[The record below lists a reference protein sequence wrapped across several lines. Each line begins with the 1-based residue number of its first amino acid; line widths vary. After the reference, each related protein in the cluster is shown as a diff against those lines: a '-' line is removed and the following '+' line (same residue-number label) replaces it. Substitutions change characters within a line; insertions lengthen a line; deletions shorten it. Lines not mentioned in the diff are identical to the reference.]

1 MYIGVP
7 DKPELAE
14 TYYSQFDDEF
24 EEIDE
29 EEEDCEGT
37 LLATVVGAAGAEGT
51 GEDDVGDLI
60 QHMQTA
66 LNKEDTSTYIFMSVD
81 MSWEDSFNFML
92 IHCT

>member
-29 EEEDCEGT
+29 DDEDCEGT

-66 LNKEDTSTYIFMSVD
+66 LNKEDTSKYIFMP
-81 MSWEDSFNFML
+81 
-92 IHCT
+92 